1 MTNQDKR
8 LRRFR
13 IGAFIV
19 IISLMAS
26 AIGGVGSAGIN
37 APLLTITGSATII
50 IALFSIDRSALT
62 VQNIGTV
69 FGTVIVMAG
78 GGYWLFDA
86 LQKNPVDDAQLLWTQ
101 AILTVLIL
109 LLLAHLITLVIGYFI
124 RLPSEQ
130 DEK

>member
-1 MTNQDKR
+1 MTKQDR
-8 LRRFR
+8 WLRRFR

-19 IISLMAS
+19 IIFLMAL
-26 AIGGVGSAGIN
+26 AMGRIDTAGIN

-62 VQNIGTV
+62 VQNVGTV
-69 FGTVIVMAG
+69 SGTVIVMIG

-86 LQKNPVDDAQLLWTQ
+86 IRKNPVDYTQLLWAQ

-109 LLLAHLITLVIGYFI
+109 LLLAHLITLVVGYFI
-124 RLPSEQ
+124 GLLSER